1 MEVRRHGG
9 LIFVSW
15 CCVVAFAVG
24 SWACRRKPPDA
35 MHDAG
40 GMDSSSTSTAPSTAA
55 VDAAPAIPGD
65 LNVVVL
71 SVDSLRGD
79 MPWNGYPRPIAPRLT
94 ELAKRSVNYSNAYA
108 ISSYTSMSLGGLLGG
123 RLPSGMPRSGF
134 FFGRYAPDN
143 VMFPELLQQAGI
155 RTVAAHAHGYFK
167 EAGFDQG
174 FDVWEVVPNIVFKAE
189 TDPNVT
195 SPAHAALAEKIL
207 GEVPED
213 KRFFAWFHFLD
224 PHDAYMGHEKDGI
237 PSWGSLPRDRY
248 DGEVTF
254 TDKYLGKLIDFIE
267 GKPWG
272 KKTAIIL
279 TSDHGES
286 FGEHGRYAHGFE
298 LFENLVRV
306 PLFFVVPGAAPRTI
320 AAPRGGLD
328 LAPTICELLGVKPAP
343 SFEGTSLVPELLGAP
358 AEERDVLLDLP
369 MTSDNDKRRALVHGN
384 KKIIAYGATELPLLY
399 DLDRDPKEDK
409 PIQRGELFTEMARRY
424 RAASK
429 AITEV
434 APYACGEGCLNRA
447 YLKSQKKD

>member
-1 MEVRRHGG
+1 
-9 LIFVSW
+9 
-15 CCVVAFAVG
+15 
-24 SWACRRKPPDA
+24 
-35 MHDAG
+35 
-40 GMDSSSTSTAPSTAA
+40 
-55 VDAAPAIPGD
+55 
-65 LNVVVL
+65 
-71 SVDSLRGD
+71 
-79 MPWNGYPRPIAPRLT
+79 
-94 ELAKRSVNYSNAYA
+94 
-108 ISSYTSMSLGGLLGG
+108 
-123 RLPSGMPRSGF
+123 
-134 FFGRYAPDN
+134 
-143 VMFPELLQQAGI
+143 
-155 RTVAAHAHGYFK
+155 
-167 EAGFDQG
+167 
-174 FDVWEVVPNIVFKAE
+174 
-189 TDPNVT
+189 
-195 SPAHAALAEKIL
+195 
-207 GEVPED
+207 
-213 KRFFAWFHFLD
+213 
-224 PHDAYMGHEKDGI
+224 MGHEKDGI

-409 PIQRGELFTEMARRY
+409 PIQRGELFTEMATRY